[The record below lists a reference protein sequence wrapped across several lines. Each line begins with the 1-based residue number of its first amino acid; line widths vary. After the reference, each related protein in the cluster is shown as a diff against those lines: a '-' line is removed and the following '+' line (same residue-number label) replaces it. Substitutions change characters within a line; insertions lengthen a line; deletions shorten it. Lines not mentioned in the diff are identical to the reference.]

1 MNIDNIHSEIDE
13 IKKILKQEIH
23 LLISYLPDFTF
34 LQEYFN
40 DRDSEEQLDVLNYLE
55 IPIVNL
61 AYSGRILNQIYI
73 VGVKDYQLLAFIDN
87 QVKKVD
93 YQDLIY
99 IEDYLKLLNFLKD
112 QQE

>member
-23 LLISYLPDFTF
+23 LAISYLPNFTF
-34 LQEYFN
+34 LQEYFH
-40 DRDSEEQLDVLNYLE
+40 DMDSEEQLDVLNYLE

-61 AYSGRILNQIYI
+61 TYSGKILNQIYI

-99 IEDYLKLLNFLKD
+99 IEDYLKLLNFLSD